1 MFLSY
6 LSFKVLTIEICLQ
19 RLDKNEL
26 RELPSRIVHDVIAF
40 KVSFAKF
47 YSMLFQKS
55 CNQKLSLIT
64 LPIVQ
69 KEVRNCHVRS
79 LEAHANL
86 DHLTAVLVRA

>member
-1 MFLSY
+1 MKAPNEKTVVFLSY

-26 RELPSRIVHDVIAF
+26 RELPSRIMHDVIAF

-69 KEVRNCHVRS
+69 KG
-79 LEAHANL
+79 AGI
-86 DHLTAVLVRA
+86 